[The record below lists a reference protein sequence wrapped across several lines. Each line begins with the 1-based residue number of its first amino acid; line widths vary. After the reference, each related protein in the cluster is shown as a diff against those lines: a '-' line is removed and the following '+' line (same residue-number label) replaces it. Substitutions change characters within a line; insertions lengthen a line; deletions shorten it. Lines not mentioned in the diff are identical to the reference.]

1 MRRSW
6 PALRLA
12 VGTLTVAPV
21 GFSAPTPAVA
31 GRAMLLA
38 PLAVSPLAVG
48 SAAACWAASAI
59 GWPPLLVGL
68 VGVGVLALGTRALHL
83 DGLADTVDG
92 LGSGWDRERALAIM
106 RRGDIGPM
114 GVLALILVIGVQ
126 TIAIGELVRGWPT
139 AVLLL
144 LIICASRAA
153 VGLCCAR
160 GIPAARPDGLG
171 AAVAGSVSR
180 AAVVVSWLIALG
192 MITAALA
199 WVGARW
205 WLGPVAVVAALVG
218 VVLLLRHCVQRFGGV
233 TGDVIGACVET
244 AFTVL
249 LLGAL
254 SA

>member
-1 MRRSW
+1 M
-6 PALRLA
+6 
-12 VGTLTVAPV
+12 GTLTVLPV

-31 GRAMLLA
+31 GRAMMLA
-38 PLAVSPLAVG
+38 PLAVLPLAVG

-68 VGVGVLALGTRALHL
+68 IGVAVLALGTRALHL

-92 LGSGWDRERALAIM
+92 LGCGGDRGRALAIM

-114 GVLALILVIGVQ
+114 GALALIVVIGVQ
-126 TIAIGELVRGWPT
+126 AAAIGQLVRNWPT
-139 AVLLL
+139 AGLLL
-144 LIICASRAA
+144 VIICASRTA
-153 VGLCCAR
+153 VGLCCVR

-171 AAVAGSVSR
+171 AAVAGSVPR

-192 MITAALA
+192 VITATLA
-199 WVGARW
+199 WIGARW
-205 WLGPVAVVAALVG
+205 WLGPVAIAVALSG

-233 TGDVIGACVET
+233 TGDVIGAGVET
-244 AFTVL
+244 AFTLL